1 MHELVN
7 IWLLSMQYLYMFNK
21 KKMKVWKSRSLEIIA
36 IQQKKKNFYVK
47 EGNGHFKNYEEVVK
61 GRRMN
66 GEMET
71 IFFSFWEE
79 FSTSSITETRNITG

>member
-7 IWLLSMQYLYMFNK
+7 IWLLSMHYLYMFNK

-36 IQQKKKNFYVK
+36 IQAKKKKFFYVK

-61 GRRMN
+61 VRRMN

-71 IFFSFWEE
+71 IFLLGRIFYF
-79 FSTSSITETRNITG
+79 FDH